1 MPGLLISQNCISQT
15 HLVIGSTA
23 LSLTRVSKS
32 LECGANVILI
42 APKASET
49 TQTVKVW
56 ETEIQ
61 AKEASYPNF
70 TWIQREFNDDD
81 LTILGRDEV
90 DNVVDTVFVA
100 LQSTS
105 VLATHISALCKRL
118 RIPVN
123 VADSPALSTFTLL
136 STHADGPFQIGVTTS
151 GKGCRLASRIR
162 REIVSSLPRDIAQV
176 CNKVGELKR
185 AIEEDDDKDLEHH
198 CATLDALYHEVG
210 QNDDDAVQNH
220 KFNQLVLE
228 EENDLEKSRD
238 LKKKQRLRWLSQV
251 VEYYPFAQLAAISI
265 EDLSSQYR
273 QGCSFTTNEGV
284 VSTNKKGS
292 IALVGSG
299 PGAPGLLTTSALA
312 AITTADLVL
321 ADKLVPAG
329 VLDLI
334 PRHVETFIAKKFPGN
349 AEAAQEELLNMGIAA
364 LKEGKSVVRLKQ
376 GDPYIFGRGAEE
388 YLFFSK
394 HGYRPTVIPG
404 ITSALSGP
412 LLAAISPTHRE
423 VADQVLL
430 CTGTG
435 RKGAAPAIPE
445 FVESRTTIFLMALH
459 RLADVTAWLR
469 DAGWR
474 MDVPCAIIER
484 ASCPD
489 QRVIRTTLEHVAEA
503 FEAAGSRPPGILVI
517 GKSCAVIEQI
527 PEGQRW
533 AIDEGCT
540 LF

>member
-1 MPGLLISQNCISQT
+1 MPGLLISQNCISQI

-32 LECGANVILI
+32 LECGATVILI

-49 TQTVKVW
+49 TQTLAVW

-70 TWIQREFNDDD
+70 RWIQREFKDDD
-81 LTILGRDEV
+81 LTILGRDDV
-90 DNVVDTVFVA
+90 DNVVDIVFVA
-100 LQSTS
+100 VHSTS
-105 VLATHISALCKRL
+105 VLGTRISALCKRL

-136 STHADGPFQIGVTTS
+136 STHTDGPLQIGVTTS

-162 REIVSSLPRDIAQV
+162 REIVSSLPRDIAQA

-185 AIEEDDDKDLEHH
+185 TIEEDDARDLEHH
-198 CATLDALYHEVG
+198 SATLDALYHEVG

-220 KFNQLVLE
+220 KFNQLILE

-273 QGCSFTTNEGV
+273 EGSSITMNKG

-334 PRHVETFIAKKFPGN
+334 PRHVETFIARKFPGN

-394 HGYRPTVIPG
+394 HGYRPTLIPG

-423 VADQVLL
+423 VADQVLI

-459 RLADVTAWLR
+459 RLADVTVWLR

-474 MDVPCAIIER
+474 MDIPCAIIER

-527 PEGQRW
+527 PEGQMW
-533 AIDEGCT
+533 MVDEGCK

>member
-1 MPGLLISQNCISQT
+1 MPGLLVSQNCNSQV
-15 HLVIGSTA
+15 HLVVGSTA

-32 LECGANVILI
+32 LECGADVILI
-42 APKASET
+42 APKTSET
-49 TQTVKVW
+49 TQTLAVW
-56 ETEIQ
+56 ETEVQ
-61 AKEASYPNF
+61 DREASCPNF
-70 TWIQREFNDDD
+70 RWIQRAFKDDD
-81 LTILGRDEV
+81 LTVLGRDEV

-100 LQSTS
+100 HHSPST
-105 VLATHISALCKRL
+105 VGIRISALCKRL
-118 RIPVN
+118 RIPIN
-123 VADSPALSTFTLL
+123 VADSPELSTFTLL
-136 STHADGPFQIGVTTS
+136 STHTDGPLQVGVTTS

-162 REIVSSLPRDIAQV
+162 REIVSSLPLDIAQA
-176 CNKVGELKR
+176 CHKVGELKR
-185 AIEEDDDKDLEHH
+185 SIEEEDAKDLEHH
-198 CATLDALYHEVG
+198 NVNLDSLYHEIG

-220 KFNQLVLE
+220 KFNELVLE
-228 EENDLEKSRD
+228 ERSDLEKSRA
-238 LKKKQRLRWLSQV
+238 LKKKQRIRWLSQV
-251 VEYYPFAQLAAISI
+251 VEYYPFSQLAALSI
-265 EDLSSQYR
+265 EDLCSQYR
-273 QGCSFTTNEGV
+273 HGRNFSAVEDV
-284 VSTNKKGS
+284 VTNKKGS

-349 AEAAQEELLNMGIAA
+349 AEAAQEQLLNMGIIA

-394 HGYRPTVIPG
+394 HGYKPQVIPG

-423 VADQVLL
+423 VADQVLI

-435 RKGAAPAIPE
+435 RKGTTPAIPE
-445 FVESRTTIFLMALH
+445 YVDSRTTIFLMALH
-459 RLADVTAWLR
+459 RLADVTVWLR

-503 FEAAGSRPPGILVI
+503 FERAGSRPPGILVV
-517 GKSCAVIEQI
+517 GKSCAVIEQT
-527 PEGQRW
+527 PSGQTW
-533 AIDEGCT
+533 VIDEGCT

>member
-1 MPGLLISQNCISQT
+1 MPGLLISQNCISQI

-32 LECGANVILI
+32 LECGATVILI

-49 TQTVKVW
+49 TQTLAVW
-56 ETEIQ
+56 ETEVQ

-70 TWIQREFNDDD
+70 RWIQREFKDDD

-90 DNVVDTVFVA
+90 DNFVDIVFVA
-100 LQSTS
+100 LHSTS
-105 VLATHISALCKRL
+105 VLGTRISALCRRL

-136 STHADGPFQIGVTTS
+136 STHTDGPLQIGVTTS

-162 REIVSSLPRDIAQV
+162 REIVSSLPRDIAQA

-185 AIEEDDDKDLEHH
+185 TIEEDDAKNLEHH
-198 CATLDALYHEVG
+198 SATLDALYHEVG

-228 EENDLEKSRD
+228 EENDLGKSRD
-238 LKKKQRLRWLSQV
+238 LRKKQRLRWLSQV

-273 QGCSFTTNEGV
+273 QGSSFTTNEGM
-284 VSTNKKGS
+284 SANKKGS

-312 AITTADLVL
+312 SITTADLVL

-334 PRHVETFIAKKFPGN
+334 PRHVETFIARKFPGN
-349 AEAAQEELLNMGIAA
+349 AEAAQEELLNMGVAA

-423 VADQVLL
+423 VADQVLI

-459 RLADVTAWLR
+459 RLADVTVWLR

-489 QRVIRTTLEHVAEA
+489 QRVIRTTLEHVVEA
-503 FEAAGSRPPGILVI
+503 FEITGSRPPGILVI
-517 GKSCAVIEQI
+517 GKSCAVIEEI
-527 PEGQRW
+527 PEGQTW
-533 AIDEGCT
+533 MVDEGCT